1 MYSLLENPDWK
12 VSIRKKEVTN
22 RKIHKLSFL
31 LSISALQSHNNFQQI
46 TSSTTSHSIRI
57 ILSFHIQPIKRS
69 HTPIRKI
76 KHRERERERER
87 ETRDCNSKPSPVET
101 SSASHSER
109 RHGENPVNEDTDRL
123 INGKYTGTRRRRER
137 KEEREREREEEIQP
151 AEAASCIKV
160 KYRFYTSEPF
170 NNFNERSSA
179 RGLLKEV
186 IGDYS
191 RRARSLTSNPRYF

>member
-76 KHRERERERER
+76 KHTERERERER
-87 ETRDCNSKPSPVET
+87 LVTVIQSRLRSKRPP
-101 SSASHSER
+101 
-109 RHGENPVNEDTDRL
+109 RL
-123 INGKYTGTRRRRER
+123 IAKDAMERTPLTKTRTDWLMENTRGHDE
-137 KEEREREREEEIQP
+137 EERERKRGRERER
-151 AEAASCIKV
+151 K
-160 KYRFYTSEPF
+160 KF
-170 NNFNERSSA
+170 
-179 RGLLKEV
+179 
-186 IGDYS
+186 S
-191 RRARSLTSNPRYF
+191 RRRRPRVSRLNTDSIRANRLIILMSEVQRAAYLRK